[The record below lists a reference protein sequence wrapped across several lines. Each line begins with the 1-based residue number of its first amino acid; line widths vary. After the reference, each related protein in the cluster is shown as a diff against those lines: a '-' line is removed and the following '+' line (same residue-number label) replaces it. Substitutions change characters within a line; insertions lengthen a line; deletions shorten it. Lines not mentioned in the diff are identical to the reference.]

1 MVMNKWTH
9 GGSCIVL
16 VALASAVGCS
26 SESDHPSA
34 GSNDTTDPYPATRR
48 ENVVDTHWGVQVADP
63 YRWLEDA
70 SNQEVQS
77 WMTVQDGYARQK
89 LAAIPD
95 RAAWVERLQPLYRS
109 DSSAAPI
116 RRQDRYFWS
125 RHRAD
130 RDKDIVHW
138 KDGKDGAE
146 KVLFDPNT
154 WSTDGATGLGVW
166 TPSWNGRFV
175 AYDVHENNSD
185 EAVLHIFDLASGKE
199 TGEVIPGTK
208 YNWYGAAWTPDN
220 TGFYY
225 VWAPPIGGD
234 VTGPTR
240 SGFAEV
246 RFHRLGTDPAK
257 DPIVHPAT
265 HDSEAF
271 LSASLSRD
279 GRWLV
284 ATITHGSSGDAIDVA
299 IQDRTA
305 ATPAWT
311 PVVDSKTARGMFIV
325 RVWNDTVYM
334 LTNFDAPRFRVVQV
348 DPKHPEPAN
357 WKEIVP
363 QDAEATISTLDVLG
377 GHLVLSSMRKATS
390 ELTIRKLDGTFVR
403 NMALPDRGSS
413 DTIVGEP
420 DDDTAYFNF
429 YSFTTPEVQFEV
441 SISQGTVREYS
452 RDTAPFDASAY
463 VTDQVTYSSKDGTP
477 VTMFVVH
484 RKDVT
489 PNGKNPTILYGYGGF
504 NVNMTPWFSAST
516 AAWLESGGV
525 YALPNLRGGG
535 EYGEAWHQA
544 GMLLKKQN
552 VFDDFVAAA
561 HWLVDNQWTNSSQLA
576 IRGGSNGGLLVGAAM
591 TQAPEL
597 FDAVICEVPLL
608 DMTRYHLFGASRPWI
623 PEYGSVDDEQQFK
636 AILAYSPYHHVER
649 RDYPAL
655 LMLSSDSDDRVDP
668 LHARKFIAQVQWA
681 NTSKAPAWLR
691 IEKNAGHG
699 GADSVQQ
706 AIDEAADIFQFVSAQ
721 FADPQ

>member
-1 MVMNKWTH
+1 MSIIEWQHTR
-9 GGSCIVL
+9 SCIVL
-16 VALASAVGCS
+16 LAVVGAAGCN
-26 SESDHPSA
+26 SESDNPSS
-34 GSNDTTDPYPATRR
+34 GSNDAYPASRR
-48 ENVVDTHWGVQVADP
+48 ENVADSHWGVRVADP

-70 SNQEVQS
+70 ANPEVQS
-77 WMTVQDGYARQK
+77 WMAAQDGYARQR
-89 LAAIPD
+89 LAAIPN
-95 RAAWVERLQPLYRS
+95 REAWLERLRPLYRA
-109 DSSAAPI
+109 DSSKAPVK
-116 RRQDRYFWS
+116 RQDRYFWT
-125 RHRAD
+125 RHHAD
-130 RDKDIVHW
+130 RDKEVVYW
-138 KDGKDGAE
+138 KVGKDGAE

-154 WSTDGATGLGVW
+154 WSSDGSTGLGVW
-166 TPSWNGRFV
+166 APSWDGKFV
-175 AYDVHENNSD
+175 AYDVHENNRD
-185 EAVLHIFDLASGKE
+185 DAELHVLDVNSGKE

-225 VWAPPIGGD
+225 IWAPPIGGD

-246 RFHRLGTDPAK
+246 RFHRLGTGPAK
-257 DPIVHPAT
+257 DPIVLPAT

-271 LSASLSRD
+271 VSVDLSRD

-284 ATITHGSSGDAIDVA
+284 ATVVHGSAGDVVDVS

-311 PVVDSKTARGMFIV
+311 PVVDSKSV
-325 RVWNDTVYM
+325 RALFSVQVWNDTMYM
-334 LTNFDAPRFRVVQV
+334 LTNLDAPHFRVVQV
-348 DPKHPEPAN
+348 DPKHPEQAN

-363 QDAEATISTLDVLG
+363 EDAEATISTLDVLG
-377 GHLVLSSMRKATS
+377 GHLVLNSMRKATT
-390 ELTIRKLDGTFVR
+390 ELTVRNLDGTFVR
-403 NMALPDRGSS
+403 NIPLPDRGSS
-413 DTIVGEP
+413 DVIVGEP

-429 YSFTTPEVQFEV
+429 YSFTTPEIQFET

-452 RDTAPFDASAY
+452 RDTTPFDASAY

-516 AAWLESGGV
+516 AAWLASGGV

-535 EYGEAWHQA
+535 EYGEAWHRA
-544 GMLLKKQN
+544 GMLLQKQN
-552 VFDDFVAAA
+552 VFDDFIAAA

-636 AILAYSPYHHVER
+636 AIYAYSPYHHVER

-655 LMLSSDSDDRVDP
+655 LMLTSDSDDRVDP

-706 AIDEAADIFQFVSAQ
+706 SIDEAADIFQFLSAQ